1 MRIGGKDYQLDKIG
15 IVSFVGQRSDDTS
28 SAQRAPKEY
37 KLKPGELF
45 HGEQT
50 FPNDWSANLRI
61 TAEPFQHSTQNDVL
75 VISYKLLPKQEG
87 VVPQMSLRENHGK
100 WHDLSG
106 AVEPQWQKLD
116 GNDVVMTFDAVSLD
130 KLKTTGLVVTGRGFV
145 LNRIELMHVE

>member
-1 MRIGGKDYQLDKIG
+1 M
-15 IVSFVGQRSDDTS
+15 SDLYLNFEHPTR
-28 SAQRAPKEY
+28 Q
-37 KLKPGELF
+37 
-45 HGEQT
+45 Q
-50 FPNDWSANLRI
+50 
-61 TAEPFQHSTQNDVL
+61 
-75 VISYKLLPKQEG
+75 G